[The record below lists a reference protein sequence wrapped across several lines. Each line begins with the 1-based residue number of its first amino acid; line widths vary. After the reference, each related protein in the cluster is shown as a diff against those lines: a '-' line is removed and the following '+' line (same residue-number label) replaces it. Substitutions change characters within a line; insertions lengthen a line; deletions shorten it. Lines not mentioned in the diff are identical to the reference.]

1 MEQYRYNISLS
12 ILVDSEANF
21 LEADRRATLSVI
33 EDLITQAMNDIDDI
47 EVTNLE
53 VEHSHD
59 GYLT

>member
-1 MEQYRYNISLS
+1 VEQYRYNISLS

-33 EDLITQAMNDIDDI
+33 EDLITQAMHDIDDI

-53 VEHSHD
+53 VESV
-59 GYLT
+59 